1 MSLSKLRRFFA
12 LRGVLATMVGG
23 LVLMSQA
30 VAQEETEQPR
40 LEQRQQD
47 RQREQDRNRD
57 DDDRNQDARDRAYRS
72 QDDRDERMREQD
84 DDQGRAGL
92 GVSIREARGDG
103 VGVGHVYPGS
113 PADQAG
119 IRPGDEILEVDGQRI
134 DSPRSLMRTIGEAQP
149 GREVEIRISRD
160 GEEQTVYAELE
171 SRREA
176 IGDQG
181 RQFNRYRG
189 QERMSNRRFRPDDR
203 QQYGNRQQYG
213 DRQGYDPTPW
223 GRGDLISHIENME
236 REIGHLTDELD
247 NLRRM
252 VQQTPGGEARYDD
265 PRSFRDGGP
274 QPPRHDDRS
283 EDERSQHDRRDR

>member
-1 MSLSKLRRFFA
+1 MSLSKPRRFFA
-12 LRGVLATMVGG
+12 LRGVLAAMVGG

-57 DDDRNQDARDRAYRS
+57 DDNRDQRDTRDRANRE
-72 QDDRDERMREQD
+72 QDDRAQRMPDQG

-92 GVSIREARGDG
+92 GVSIREGRGEG
-103 VGVGHVYPGS
+103 VGVGRVYPGS
-113 PADQAG
+113 PAERAG
-119 IRPGDEILEVDGQRI
+119 IRSGDEILEVDGQRV
-134 DSPRSLMRTIGEAQP
+134 DSPQSLMRTIGEAQP
-149 GREVEIRISRD
+149 GREVEIRISRN

-189 QERMSNRRFRPDDR
+189 QERMSNRPFRQDGR
-203 QQYGNRQQYG
+203 EQYG

-223 GRGDLISHIENME
+223 GRGDLISHIEIME
-236 REIGHLTDELD
+236 REIRHLTDELD
-247 NLRRM
+247 DLRRM
-252 VQQTPGGEARYDD
+252 VQQTPSQQSNYDD
-265 PRSFRDGGP
+265 SQSFRDGRP
-274 QPPRHDDRS
+274 QPPRGRDDSQEDRS
-283 EDERSQHDRRDR
+283 QRDRRDR